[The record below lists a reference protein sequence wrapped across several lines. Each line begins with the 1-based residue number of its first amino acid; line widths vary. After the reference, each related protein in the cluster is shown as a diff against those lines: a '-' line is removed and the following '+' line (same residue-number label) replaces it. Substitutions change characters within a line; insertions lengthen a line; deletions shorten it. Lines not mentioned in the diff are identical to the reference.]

1 MGKGKEKEIVNY
13 LNGKKYKYLCPVWQS
28 LCKEINPQV
37 MPNDEVIA
45 EEIGGNFKA
54 DLKIK
59 IGDKEAYI
67 SAKYGSGNSVHQ
79 EPLPEFLK
87 FCKEQLS
94 ASQEILDEIRW
105 FICERK
111 GARELYKK
119 KPAVFNKLNNFFEQ
133 NLKVLLERFLV
144 TGLYTEN
151 TADYIYYGKVE
162 EGVYTELR
170 PAIEVI
176 TNNKEDKKL
185 HRYLERKGFIYVGPL
200 TFQAW
205 GRTSERNR
213 GNIQIKWGTIK
224 ENIEYINKL
233 KEQMNG
239 GNSQ

>member
-13 LNGKKYKYLCPVWQS
+13 LNGKRYKDLCPVWQS

-37 MPNDEVIA
+37 VPNDEVIA
-45 EEIGGNFKA
+45 EEIAGNFKA

-59 IGDKEAYI
+59 IGDKEACL
-67 SAKYGSGNSVHQ
+67 SAKDGSGNSVHQ
-79 EPLPEFLK
+79 EPLPEFLR

-94 ASQEILDEIRW
+94 ASQEVLEEIRW

-111 GARELYKK
+111 DARKLYKE
-119 KPAVFNKLNNFFEQ
+119 KPYVFDKLNDFFEKH
-133 NLKVLLERFLV
+133 LKILLERFLV
-144 TGLYTEN
+144 TGLYVEN

-170 PAIEVI
+170 SAIEVI
-176 TNNKEDKKL
+176 TNNKKDKKL
-185 HRYLERKGFIYVGPL
+185 HPYLKKRNHIYIGPL

-205 GRTSERNR
+205 GRTSKKNR
-213 GNIQIKWGTIK
+213 GNIQIKWGKIK

-233 KEQMNG
+233 KG
-239 GNSQ
+239 K